1 MELLEA
7 LKARKVTRA
16 FSDKAISDESLR
28 DLLKVAIN
36 APSGSNIQP
45 WEVYLTNGT
54 KTKDLCR
61 FIDETVAKGKRTF
74 GASYSGKVP
83 DRFTKRSAELFS
95 QLNPYLIEMGTKGDY
110 ILNGSLRFF
119 NAPAVA
125 FVYIHESPSPLR
137 LPCIGSFIVYLMLT
151 AQAYGL
157 VGSCPIGYIRG
168 VDDVIRGFW
177 GVPEDLR
184 FIISIAVGY
193 PEEEVPINRFKSGRV
208 PVDENCRILS

>member
-1 MELLEA
+1 MELLET

-16 FSDKAISDESLR
+16 FSDKPVPDDLLR

-45 WEVYLTNGT
+45 WEVYVTNGT
-54 KTKDLCR
+54 KTKELCR
-61 FIDETVAKGKRTF
+61 LIDGAVADGKRTF

-83 DRFTKRSAELFS
+83 ERFTKRSAELFS
-95 QLNPYLIEMGTKGDY
+95 QFRPYLIEMGTKGDY
-110 ILNGSLRFF
+110 ILKGSLRFF
-119 NAPAVA
+119 NAPSVA
-125 FVYIHESPSPLR
+125 FVYIHESLSPAR
-137 LPCIGSFIVYLMLT
+137 LPCIGAFMVYLMLT

-157 VGSCPIGYIRG
+157 GSCPIGYVRG
-168 VDDVIRGFW
+168 VDDLIRGFLS
-177 GVPEDLR
+177 VPEDLR

-193 PEEEVPINRFKSGRV
+193 PEEEIPINRFKSGRV